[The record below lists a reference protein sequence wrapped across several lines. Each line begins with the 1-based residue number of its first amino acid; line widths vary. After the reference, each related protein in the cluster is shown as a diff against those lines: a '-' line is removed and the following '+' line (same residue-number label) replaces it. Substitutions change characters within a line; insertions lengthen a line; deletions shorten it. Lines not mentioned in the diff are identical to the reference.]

1 MLRISSSYLLDIE
14 EHTIMVGRL
23 GDELGEILADRQLG
37 ERKENWLRL
46 FLSLPGQSG
55 RPPYSGSSAR
65 ADMVSYINS
74 VAGLGD
80 VVRAGIRLAM
90 LPEDRFSWLTDNAR
104 QNKWVL
110 NYLESLPVDGYGLA
124 FNASSFLS
132 GRHRIVA
139 LFDVFTPDGSV
150 KEGWVNSVKL
160 AWEIQAKKDKVFD
173 WFLDEGGAAGRELM
187 WAWLSKRGLG
197 ITATRWIVSNH
208 DELLSFF
215 DESTFDDLTIRLM
228 MLEIKR
234 AWSQKKYRASLKD
247 KRQCNLLLRDKT
259 IAQLDKLAK
268 KHDLSRAE
276 LLELIINGEA
286 RQEVYINQRLEKR
299 HALMH

>member
-1 MLRISSSYLLDIE
+1 
-14 EHTIMVGRL
+14 MVGRL
-23 GDELGEILADRQLG
+23 GDELGEILLDRQLG

-65 ADMVSYINS
+65 ADMAGYINS
-74 VAGLGD
+74 IAGLGD
-80 VVRAGIRLAM
+80 VVRAEMRLAL
-90 LPEDRFSWLTDNAR
+90 LPEDRFAWLTDNSR
-104 QNKWVL
+104 QNKWIL
-110 NYLESLPVDGYGLA
+110 NYLGSLPAGGYELA

-132 GRHRIVA
+132 GRHRIIA
-139 LFDVFTPDGSV
+139 LFDVFKPDGAA
-150 KEGWVNSVKL
+150 KEGLVNSAKL
-160 AWEIQAKKDKVFD
+160 EWEIQAKKDKVFD
-173 WFLDEGGAAGRELM
+173 WFLDEGGAAGCELM

-197 ITATRWIVSNH
+197 VPGARWIVSNH
-208 DELLSFF
+208 DDLLTFF
-215 DESTFDDLTIRLM
+215 DQSTLDDLTIRLM

-234 AWSQKKYRASLKD
+234 TWSQKKYRASLKD

-299 HALMH
+299 QALMH